1 MKSYIE
7 YDRDSLQEEAD
18 YYSALRIIESGYALN
33 EGILDRLTS
42 GVKSK
47 LDFIKTFA
55 SYAQMKLE
63 DIVVLF
69 KDSRVFKFFNA
80 IRFNLAT
87 LWKYVKTGLDAYTKI
102 QRAIAEYI
110 AKTKIVKWTTEAL
123 DGLDKFLQAHPVIGR
138 IGGVAVAGMLL
149 YIWLN
154 MSFTG
159 DFKYDFDF
167 ADILAAIGGKYSLAT
182 IFGGTEG
189 TRMLLLFATGMIGL
203 SFPWPGPTHV
213 KFAVAL
219 INGLRKLVQQ

>member
-7 YDRDSLQEEAD
+7 YNQDSLQEEAD
-18 YYSALRIIESGYALN
+18 YYSALQIIESGDALN

-47 LDFIKTFA
+47 LDFIKSIA

-63 DIVVLF
+63 DVVALF
-69 KDSRVFKFFNA
+69 KDSRVFKFFNV
-80 IRFNLAT
+80 IRFNLSN
-87 LWKYVKTGLDAYTKI
+87 LWKLVKTGLDAYTKI

-110 AKTKIVKWTTEAL
+110 AKTKVGKWTTEAL
-123 DGLDKFLQAHPVIGR
+123 DGLDKFLQAHPIVGR

-149 YIWLN
+149 YIWMN

-159 DFKYDFDF
+159 DFNYDFDF
-167 ADILAAIGGKYSLAT
+167 ADILAALGGKYSLAT
-182 IFGGTEG
+182 LFGGVDG

-203 SFPWPGPTHV
+203 TFPWPGPTHA
-213 KFAVAL
+213 KFVVAL
-219 INGLRKLVQQ
+219 INGLRKLVKQ